1 MMSREG
7 SGFTRWGVIAS
18 GEGGNRVA
26 AELLSRSENPG
37 IGERVALLNTN
48 RSDIQNTVDQSD
60 IDGNLQEHVEV
71 FGDKRGVGNDFLEG
85 ERQTERQ
92 IDKITGTI
100 HDNVQSSDAL
110 FYLSTVG
117 GGTGNGSVP
126 YLIREYDDGTDVD
139 RREYGPWMDAVKIA
153 LAIWPY
159 YDEPAQRHFNAMCGL
174 SRLLRTRDR
183 DQNAGMVL
191 LASNSH
197 LDDSESRRGSY
208 DKVNRQ
214 IVEAIDL
221 MIGAG
226 REAKSVIDAEDY
238 IANPSA
244 IGAYHFTPAVATGLN
259 GKMLEFELMFDRAAQ
274 NTFVPMDISTTR
286 AAFAV
291 VRAPERMIERG
302 EVTETQVQQAFED
315 WKQENDLG
323 PGTVGM
329 STLIPS
335 DERGSEVDVL
345 LLLGGFDLNDLL
357 DHARESYEGHKRNLE
372 SARQMGTSE
381 DAISGAHLDDL
392 ERNLEE
398 YVDANS
404 R

>member
-1 MMSREG
+1 MSPEG
-7 SGFTRWGVIAS
+7 QQGFTRWGVIAS

-26 AELLSRSENPG
+26 AELLGRKENPG
-37 IGERVALLNTN
+37 IGERIALLNTN
-48 RSDIQNTVDQSD
+48 RSDITNMISQSD
-60 IDGNLQEHVEV
+60 VDGDPNDHIVV
-71 FGDKRGVGNDFLEG
+71 FGDKRGVGNKFLEG
-85 ERQTERQ
+85 ERQTERG
-92 IDKITGTI
+92 IDEITGTI
-100 HDNVQSSDAL
+100 HDNVAGSDAL
-110 FYLSTVG
+110 FYLTTVG

-126 YLIREYDDGTDVD
+126 YLIREYDDGTNVD
-139 RREYGPWMDAVKIA
+139 RRDYGPWMDAVKIA

-159 YDEPAQRHFNAMCGL
+159 YEEPAQRHFNAMCGL

-183 DQNAGMVL
+183 NQNAGMVL

-197 LDDSESRRGSY
+197 LDNSEGRRGSY
-208 DKVNRQ
+208 DQVNGK

-238 IANPSA
+238 IAQPSG

-259 GKMLEFELMFDRAAQ
+259 GQMLEFELMFDKAAQ
-274 NTFVPMDISTTR
+274 NTFVPMDTSTTR
-286 AAFAV
+286 AAFAI

-302 EVTETQVQQAFED
+302 DVTETQVQRAFED

-335 DERGSEVDVL
+335 DERGNDIDVL

-357 DHARESYEGHKRNLE
+357 DHARDSYEGHKRNLE

-381 DAISGAHLDDL
+381 NAISEAHLDDL